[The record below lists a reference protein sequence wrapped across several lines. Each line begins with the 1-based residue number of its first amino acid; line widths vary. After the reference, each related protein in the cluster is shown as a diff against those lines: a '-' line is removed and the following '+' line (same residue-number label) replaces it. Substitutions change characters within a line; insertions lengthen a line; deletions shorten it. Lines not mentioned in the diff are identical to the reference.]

1 MLIKRSDDHAA
12 SLQALERMAQGAG
25 TGARRAAE
33 ELRIRKAGLKGE
45 AESAYLI
52 DFEFARSPNWAVLHD
67 LRLEH
72 GGRVAQIDH
81 LLINRWMDMY
91 VLETKHFHAGVK
103 ITEDGE
109 FLRWNAYRKT
119 YEGMASPLEQN
130 DRHIAVLRDVVSSI
144 ELPQRLG
151 LRIPPSFFSLV
162 LVAPA
167 ARIDRPRRFDTSRV
181 IKADQLKKRIWKDID
196 GENGLVALLK
206 ATKIVAPETV
216 EFVARQLA
224 ARHVPLASRQTPAAS
239 VASVAPAPPAPPAPL
254 PNTTG
259 RKSRVEPTLAAT
271 PAASSA
277 RGDGP
282 ACKRCGHRLGAILH
296 GRYGY
301 YFKCAGCAA
310 NTAMRFTCKPNHQ
323 PRLRKDGPA
332 FYRECAECGT
342 SVLFHRNDA
351 GAGRD
356 D

>member
-1 MLIKRSDDHAA
+1 MLIKRADDQSDA
-12 SLQALERMAQGAG
+12 LYALERRAAG
-25 TGARRAAE
+25 TGADARHAAD

-52 DFEFARSPNWAVLHD
+52 DFEFAKSPNWAVLHD

-91 VLETKHFHAGVK
+91 VLETKHFHAGLK

-130 DRHIAVLRDVVSSI
+130 DRHIAVLRDVVSAI
-144 ELPQRLG
+144 ALPQRLG

-167 ARIDRPRRFDTSRV
+167 ARIDRPRRFDASRV

-196 GENGLVALLK
+196 GENGLVALFK
-206 ATKIVAPETV
+206 AAKIVAPETV

-224 ARHVPLASRQTPAAS
+224 ARHAPLAARQTPPPAVVPVS
-239 VASVAPAPPAPPAPL
+239 PAPPARPPAP
-254 PNTTG
+254 G
-259 RKSRVEPTLAAT
+259 AVRKPRIEPTLAAAT
-271 PAASSA
+271 PALPVC
-277 RGDGP
+277 GEGP
-282 ACKRCGHRLGAILH
+282 ACKRCGHRLGAILY

-301 YFKCAGCAA
+301 YFKCASCAA
-310 NTAMRFTCKPNHQ
+310 NTAVRFTCQPGHQ

-332 FYRECAECGT
+332 FYRECAACGT
-342 SVLFHRNDA
+342 SVLFHRNAA
-351 GAGRD
+351 GAGHD
-356 D
+356 A